1 MIDYGC
7 SGKRYQGCASRAS
20 APGLDWAVENNSLHH
35 VPMPVLQPILYPAFS
50 RNYLD
55 KHRELHRLII
65 PMTLGDQFTIHGWPV
80 N

>member
-50 RNYLD
+50 RNFLD
-55 KHRELHRLII
+55 KHRNSRSPQRRYCGENAKIQL
-65 PMTLGDQFTIHGWPV
+65 
-80 N
+80 

>member
-55 KHRELHRLII
+55 KHRSAAWKKYFVHVKKKPTL
-65 PMTLGDQFTIHGWPV
+65 MTLV
-80 N
+80 